1 VESWRRK
8 LPSLQPDAYKHSD
21 FAALALIVAGQ
32 VAAEKHSLLP
42 TGTLTDI
49 SKSVA
54 LYLHDETSA
63 THRHLAIELCSRG
76 FQVWQHF
83 VDATEILRA
92 LFSLA
97 VTGSKKESASVS
109 ARQAIVQIASSNTPL
124 FMTTLLLDILHPATV
139 EHRKA
144 IMQLVAFLIRKKP
157 LVIYP
162 NLPRLLEA
170 VVKSLDPNSSSGRDT
185 VLDAAIEILG
195 QVVQTFPSID
205 FHMQSQRLA
214 VGTGEGAVI
223 MYDLKTA
230 TRLYILEGHKKRIT
244 ACSFS
249 PDGRRLVTASLEES
263 VVMVW
268 KVGSSFASFFTPGA
282 PPRQGHAGSAPY
294 KTLGFNVGDEAHM
307 TTASTLD
314 WVTFEWP
321 TERTARLKIRE
332 TVLTFAT

>member
-1 VESWRRK
+1 
-8 LPSLQPDAYKHSD
+8 
-21 FAALALIVAGQ
+21 
-32 VAAEKHSLLP
+32 
-42 TGTLTDI
+42 
-49 SKSVA
+49 
-54 LYLHDETSA
+54 
-63 THRHLAIELCSRG
+63 
-76 FQVWQHF
+76 
-83 VDATEILRA
+83 
-92 LFSLA
+92 
-97 VTGSKKESASVS
+97 
-109 ARQAIVQIASSNTPL
+109 
-124 FMTTLLLDILHPATV
+124 
-139 EHRKA
+139 
-144 IMQLVAFLIRKKP
+144 
-157 LVIYP
+157 
-162 NLPRLLEA
+162 LLEA